1 MTGNP
6 VLSELGIAKKKGMRT
21 GIRLLTLALAAS
33 VAITAMPVGDAKAQ
47 RRTLLEQWFADAAQR
62 AQQRR
67 TDRLRRTNPELFATE
82 RAKAAPVKKITGP
95 SYYTYKT
102 EDLTSFSLA
111 GLLPEPVAPAP
122 VRLKGPSL
130 GEDDWGVPTPE
141 GVDLSKTG
149 AIEPVMPRLT
159 EASLTGWSM
168 TLEDGI
174 ADALKAHYSKQP
186 DYLWVGSDLRPNGK
200 ASDLLTTFSRSGE
213 FGLVPEDYEVSLPQV
228 AANPEEAEGAAA
240 RFELALSA
248 AALRYAADAS
258 SGRIDPN
265 KISGYHD
272 FPRYGRDYK
281 AHMAALAESDDPAAM
296 LESQHPANER
306 FASLMAELAEL
317 RASVSDDDIEPV
329 KPGTLIKPG
338 QEHEELPKIVEL
350 IRRKASDELKAEHA
364 AVLAAY
370 SGAPVF
376 GEELVGLVKAFQ
388 KENGLGADGVIG
400 RNTIAK
406 LQHESPKAR
415 ISKIELSMERL
426 RWLPHD
432 LGSRHVLINQPAY
445 RATYVSGGKAQLSMN
460 VVVGKPSNQTSF
472 FTDTIE
478 MVEVNPYWNVP
489 RSILVNEMLGNIRA
503 NPGYLSSR
511 NYEVVS
517 GGSTRDPYSVDW
529 YSPEGYKSVYI
540 RQRPGGGNALG
551 ELKILFPNRHAI
563 YMHDTP
569 AKKLFSH
576 SMRAYSHG
584 CVRLADPRAMA
595 AAVLQTSKEQVASY
609 IAGGQNQT
617 IPVKNKLPVYV
628 SYFTA
633 WPDDDGDVGY
643 YADVY
648 GRDKA
653 LTKALEQT
661 REMRQSAGSIAE
673 S

>member
-6 VLSELGIAKKKGMRT
+6 VVSAFGNARRKTARRSA
-21 GIRLLTLALAAS
+21 RLLMLVLATS
-33 VAITAMPVGDAKAQ
+33 VAVTALPSSDANAQ
-47 RRTLLEQWFADAAQR
+47 RRTLLEQWFADAHQR
-62 AQQRR
+62 QQERR
-67 TDRLRRTNPELFATE
+67 MQRLRRTNPELFVQE
-82 RAKAAPVKKITGP
+82 QKPAPVKKITGP

-102 EDLTSFSLA
+102 ETLTSFSLA
-111 GLLPEPVAPAP
+111 GLLPEPAAPKP
-122 VRLKGPSL
+122 VMRKGPLL

-149 AIEPVMPRLT
+149 AIEPASPRLT
-159 EASLTGWSM
+159 EVSLAGWSM
-168 TLEDGI
+168 MVEGGI
-174 ADALKAHYSKQP
+174 GDALKAHYAGQP
-186 DYLWVGSDLRPNGK
+186 DYLWVGADLRPNGK
-200 ASDLLTTFSRSGE
+200 ASDLLAIFSRAGE
-213 FGLVPEDYEVSLPQV
+213 FGLSPQDYEVTLPQV
-228 AANPEEAEGAAA
+228 AASREEAEGAAA
-240 RFELALSA
+240 RFELALTS

-272 FPRYGRDYK
+272 FPRYARDYK
-281 AHMAALAESDDPAAM
+281 AHMKALAEAEDPASV
-296 LESQHPANER
+296 LESLHPANER

-317 RASVSDDDIEPV
+317 RAAVDEDDIEPV

-338 QEHEELPKIVEL
+338 EEHEELPKIVEL

-364 AVLAAY
+364 TILAGY
-370 SGAPVF
+370 DGAPVF
-376 GEELVGLVKAFQ
+376 GEDLVKLIKAFQ
-388 KENGLGADGVIG
+388 KENGLGADGIVG

-406 LQHESPKAR
+406 LQNESPKAK
-415 ISKIELSMERL
+415 IAKIELAMERL

-445 RATYVSGGKAQLSMN
+445 RATYVSGGKPQLSMN

-489 RSILVNEMLGNIRA
+489 RSILVNEMLGSIRA

-517 GGSTRDPYSVDW
+517 GGSVRDPHSVDW
-529 YSPEGYKSVYI
+529 YSSDGYKSVYI

-551 ELKILFPNRHAI
+551 ELKILFPNKHAI

-569 AKKLFSH
+569 AKKLFSR
-576 SMRAYSHG
+576 STRAFSHG

-595 AAVLQTSKEQVASY
+595 AAVLETSKEQVGNY

-633 WPDDDGDVGY
+633 WPKDNGGVGY

-653 LTKALEQT
+653 LTKALEST
-661 REMRQSAGSIAE
+661 REVRRSAGSIAE

>member
-6 VLSELGIAKKKGMRT
+6 VVSVLGNARKKTVRSCT
-21 GIRLLTLALAAS
+21 RLLILALATS
-33 VAITAMPVGDAKAQ
+33 VAITALPSSEANAQ

-62 AQQRR
+62 AQERR
-67 TDRLRRTNPELFATE
+67 MNRLRRTNPELFAQE
-82 RAKAAPVKKITGP
+82 QEHAPVKKITGP
-95 SYYTYKT
+95 RYYTYET
-102 EDLTSFSLA
+102 EKLTSFSLA
-111 GLLPEPVAPAP
+111 GLLPEPVVPAPAMH
-122 VRLKGPSL
+122 KGPSL
-130 GEDDWGVPTPE
+130 GEDDWGEPTPD

-149 AIEPVMPRLT
+149 AIKPTSAKLT
-159 EASLTGWSM
+159 EASLAGWSLM
-168 TLEDGI
+168 TESGI
-174 ADALKAHYSKQP
+174 ADALKAHYAKHP
-186 DYLWVGSDLRPNGK
+186 DYLWIGADLRPNGK
-200 ASDLLTTFSRSGE
+200 ASDLLVAFSRAEE
-213 FGLVPEDYEVSLPQV
+213 FGLSPQDYEVTLPQV

-240 RFELALSA
+240 RFELALTA

-272 FPRYGRDYK
+272 FPRYARDYK
-281 AHMAALAESDDPAAM
+281 ALMATLAESDDPASM
-296 LESQHPANER
+296 LESAHPANER

-317 RASVSDDDIEPV
+317 RASVSEDDIEPIA
-329 KPGTLIKPG
+329 PGTLIKPG

-350 IRRKASDELKAEHA
+350 IRRKASDELKVEHA
-364 AVLAAY
+364 TVLAGYDGGPAY
-370 SGAPVF
+370 
-376 GEELVGLVKAFQ
+376 GEELVALVKAFQ
-388 KENGLGADGVIG
+388 KENGLAADGIVG

-406 LQHESPKAR
+406 LHNESPKAK
-415 ISKIELSMERL
+415 IAKIELAMERL

-445 RATYVSGGKAQLSMN
+445 RVNYVSGGKSQLSMN

-517 GGSTRDPYSVDW
+517 GGSVRDPHSVDW
-529 YSPEGYKSVYI
+529 YSSDGYKSVHI
-540 RQRPGGGNALG
+540 RQRPGSGNALG
-551 ELKILFPNRHAI
+551 ELKILFPNKHAI

-569 AKKLFSH
+569 AKKLFS
-576 SMRAYSHG
+576 RASRAFSHG

-595 AAVLQTSKEQVASY
+595 AAVLQTSEEQVASY

-633 WPDDDGDVGY
+633 WPDDNGKIGY

-653 LTKALEQT
+653 LTKALEST